1 MTTETMEELTA
12 VLGLLIS
19 NGDISLEDILRA
31 AADAVAETEGVRH
44 SVVVS
49 RVHSW
54 AHCIRAQMDAG
65 IKGEG

>member
-1 MTTETMEELTA
+1 MTTEGRNELTA
-12 VLGLLIS
+12 ILGLLMS
-19 NGDISLEDILRA
+19 RGDISLDDILMA